1 MVGVLGAVSVDHLKA
16 AVVSLQREVDLQ
28 HVGAGLDD
36 LQDTCTGKHH
46 EYSLQINVKCCKIG
60 VVFIP

>member
-1 MVGVLGAVSVDHLKA
+1 MVGVLGAVTVDHLEA

-36 LQDTCTGKHH
+36 LQDTCTGKN
-46 EYSLQINVKCCKIG
+46 IMNI
-60 VVFIP
+60 VFK